1 MSFGYN
7 RTTGSATQVIGDLV
21 AGSDPQ
27 RNTKIDFENDKID
40 FVAGGVTVLSITP
53 TLISSSTDI
62 YSYGYIR
69 SLNSSGD
76 EGGEILLAKSVTNN
90 TLTGS
95 GITID
100 SYQNKI
106 RIFEQGGSARGAY
119 IDLTECD
126 AGVGTNLLAG
136 GGGGGGGDITSVGAG
151 TNLAG
156 GGASGAVT
164 LNLADN
170 INLTS
175 VTASLFGTAS
185 FARNAINAQT
195 ASYLTELNQVVVI
208 TGSLAV
214 SQKTKSNQFQTSFV
228 TLTDAATVTWDVNS
242 GSIAQ
247 VTLAGSRT
255 LGALTGALAGTVYT
269 LIVKQDLTGSRT
281 LAYHSSYKFAYG
293 AAPTLTTSTG
303 SVDIITFLYDGASA
317 FGVAQQDFR

>member
-1 MSFGYN
+1 MAFNYSKGSQ
-7 RTTGSATQVIGDLV
+7 TTGDLV
-21 AGSDPQ
+21 AAEDPEKD
-27 RNTKIDFENDKID
+27 TKIVFDNNKIE
-40 FVAGGVTVLSITP
+40 FIVSGSIIASITP
-53 TLISSSTDI
+53 GQFSASALVGDGSLIT
-62 YSYGYIR
+62 GV
-69 SLNSSGD
+69 SG
-76 EGGEILLAKSVTNN
+76 EGG
-90 TLTGS
+90 GS
-95 GITID
+95 
-100 SYQNKI
+100 
-106 RIFEQGGSARGAY
+106 
-119 IDLTECD
+119 
-126 AGVGTNLLAG
+126 
-136 GGGGGGGDITSVGAG
+136 GDITSVTAG
-151 TNLAG
+151 TNLIG
-156 GGASGAVT
+156 GGTTGDVT
-164 LNLADN
+164 INLAN
-170 INLTS
+170 SITLSSITS
-175 VTASLFGTAS
+175 SLFGTAS
-185 FARNAINAQT
+185 YASNATSALT
-195 ASYLTELNQVVVI
+195 ASYLNELSQPVVI

>member
-1 MSFGYN
+1 MAFKYSK
-7 RTTGSATQVIGDLV
+7 GSQTIGDLI
-21 AGSDPQ
+21 AEEDLQ
-27 RNTKIDFENDKID
+27 KDTKILFNDNKIE
-40 FVAGGVTVLSITP
+40 FMVSGAVVASITP
-53 TLISSSTDI
+53 NQFSASVLVGNGSS
-62 YSYGYIR
+62 
-69 SLNSSGD
+69 LSGV
-76 EGGEILLAKSVTNN
+76 S
-90 TLTGS
+90 
-95 GITID
+95 
-100 SYQNKI
+100 
-106 RIFEQGGSARGAY
+106 
-119 IDLTECD
+119 
-126 AGVGTNLLAG
+126 
-136 GGGGGGGDITSVGAG
+136 GGGGGGGDITSVTAG
-151 TNLAG
+151 TNLTG
-156 GGASGAVT
+156 GGDTGAVT
-164 LNLADN
+164 INLADS
-170 INLTS
+170 ITLS
-175 VTASLFGTAS
+175 SITASLFGTAS
-185 FARNAINAQT
+185 YANNATSALT
-195 ASYLTELNQVVVI
+195 ASYLNELNQAVVI